1 MKTSHDH
8 WQLVGAFLRQKRE
21 AMDPEQVG
29 FVRSPRSRTPGL
41 RREDVAALA
50 QISTVWYSKI
60 ERGKATGVSKSVL
73 KTLADA
79 LKFTTQELEYL
90 LSLSEDPE
98 SATLDPCLI
107 LSEQSQLLLKQVNP
121 LPALIMNDYFDILGA
136 NRAFI
141 LFCGVELSQLPVH
154 ERNYIYLTIN
164 NAKWQQY
171 LQSDSEQALA
181 GHLQRM
187 AGLLRSRWMTRRND
201 PIFSKRIETF
211 KQCSRDF
218 SQAWEHQRVQ
228 PFEHLDYQR
237 CHAHLGPITLTKQV
251 WWNHAD
257 ESSAR
262 FNVFYPQ
269 TSDDMQR
276 LTDVFNNHLEE

>member
-1 MKTSHDH
+1 MKTSSDN
-8 WQLVGAFLRQKRE
+8 WQLVGNFLRQKRE
-21 AMDPEQVG
+21 AMDPELVG
-29 FVRSPRSRTPGL
+29 VIRSPRSRTPGL

-73 KTLADA
+73 RTLADV
-79 LKFTTQELEYL
+79 LKFTPQELEYL

-98 SATLDPCLI
+98 AAMLDPCLN

-121 LPALIMNDYFDILGA
+121 LPALIMNDYFDILGF

-141 LFCGVELSQLPVH
+141 LFCGVDLGQLVAH

-164 NAKWQQY
+164 NTKWQQY
-171 LQSDSEQALA
+171 LNVESEQDLA
-181 GHLQRM
+181 NHLQRM

-201 PIFSKRIETF
+201 PIFSQRIATF
-211 KQCSRDF
+211 NQYSNDF
-218 SQAWEHQRVQ
+218 SQAWEHQSIH

-237 CHAHLGPITLTKQV
+237 RHAHLGLITLIKQV
-251 WWNHAD
+251 WWNHGE

-269 TSDDMQR
+269 TSDDMKR
-276 LTDVFNNHLEE
+276 LSDVFNHH